1 MNNSLLKLKE
11 PYDQRYIN
19 GSSHTTLVSTDV
31 VSFKVI
37 TGINFSPLLKAQNK
51 VVKRVIDLLI
61 STTAI
66 VFMLSWLLPIL
77 AILIKIDSPGPVF
90 FVQKRNKKD
99 GKFFYCLKFRTMV
112 VNAQSDTLTAT
123 VNDKRI
129 TSLGKFLRRSHI
141 DELPQLINVLIG
153 DMSIIGPRP
162 HMSFEN
168 LKYNELYTFYH
179 KRHVVKPGITGLA
192 QSLGYHGPMIKAGE
206 LEKKIEYDIHYINN
220 WSLFLDLK
228 ILKDT
233 ATIIY
238 KKFSHPLK
246 S

>member
-19 GSSHTTLVSTDV
+19 GSSHAASVSTEV
-31 VSFKVI
+31 VSFRVI
-37 TGINFSPLLKAQNK
+37 TSINCSPLFKTQNRIA
-51 VVKRVIDLLI
+51 KRLVDLLI

-66 VFMLSWLLPIL
+66 VFLLSWLVPIL
-77 AILIKIDSPGPVF
+77 AILIKIDSAGPVF

-99 GKFFYCLKFRTMV
+99 GRFFYCLKFRTMV
-112 VNAQSDTLTAT
+112 VNTQSDTLTAT

-129 TSLGKFLRRSHI
+129 TSLGKFLRRSYI

-162 HMSFEN
+162 HMSVEN
-168 LKYNELYTFYH
+168 IKYSQLYTFYH
-179 KRHVVKPGITGLA
+179 KRHAVKPGITGLA
-192 QSLGYHGPMIKAGE
+192 QSLGYHGPMVKQGE

-220 WSLFLDLK
+220 WSIFLDMK

-233 ATIIY
+233 AAIIY
-238 KKFSHPLK
+238 KKFAHPLK